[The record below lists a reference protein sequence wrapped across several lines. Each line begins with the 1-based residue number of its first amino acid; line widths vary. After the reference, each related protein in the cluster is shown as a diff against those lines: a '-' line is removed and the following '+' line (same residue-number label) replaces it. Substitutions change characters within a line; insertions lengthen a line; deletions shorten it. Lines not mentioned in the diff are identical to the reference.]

1 MADWSPPEV
10 KSSVDVSGW
19 TPPEV
24 KAQEPA
30 TGIEKAGAFAR
41 GVAAGTL
48 GGPGDI
54 EYFATTTVPK
64 LFGGEGETGTF
75 MGSPT
80 FFPRSEDV
88 EKGFQQIEGA
98 VGAKPGVRPELEGYR
113 TGGEFAGGFVTPTQ
127 IAKTAVA
134 KPIAKGVELFQRA
147 KGVPFEKALS
157 GLTTTAEDIAR
168 KTGEKITK
176 REAEEAGKVYTDA
189 QRREINLRDAE
200 KRLTQDAQLA
210 KDESKTALN
219 QIGKPLNEYE
229 VGSRL
234 REKLVVPTKENL
246 DKMTADVA
254 ETLKKQY
261 FAEGKA
267 SEAAGKFWSQSQ
279 TGNEF
284 LKNLKDIASPANSGK
299 YVPAQQFAAQDLL
312 NQLSGKQVG
321 GKIVRSEIEKI
332 ENIIRDTKKLP
343 SKPTMT
349 GAEALK
355 QQYMGKLAQMLED
368 SVYGYADETGKAIE
382 GFAPSGR
389 VFRSVYEQMK
399 RAPNAYESPIG
410 QLITNQVEGVK
421 GIFTADAREI
431 PKAVFK
437 SPQQI
442 DTLEKMGVSIEK
454 MKPYA
459 SSYTANELSK
469 FNSSEAIKAWL
480 SSADASYLKK
490 FPEIERKAKDYAK
503 TFEKNE
509 ALAARKLESAKAVS
523 ETKKGII
530 ESRQAKER
538 DISKLASADRELV
551 NNANYR
557 IQNATTREQ
566 AIGESQR
573 YILTLKERGLID
585 ADESSR
591 LLDQVRQVKEQLQD
605 MNAAKTAVKGILPWV
620 GSAAKIAGGG
630 AVAGYSLNK
639 LLGGF

>member
-10 KSSVDVSGW
+10 KSSVEVSGW

-24 KAQEPA
+24 KPQEPA
-30 TGIEKAGAFAR
+30 TGWDKAGAFAR

-88 EKGFQQIEGA
+88 EKGFQQIESA

-113 TGGEFAGGFVTPTQ
+113 TGGEFAGGFVTPGQ
-127 IAKTAVA
+127 IAKTAIA
-134 KPIAKGVELFQRA
+134 KPVAKGVELYKRA
-147 KGVPFEKALS
+147 KGIPFEKALS
-157 GLTTTAEDIAR
+157 GLTTTAEDISR
-168 KTGEKITK
+168 KAGEKITK
-176 REAEEAGKVYTDA
+176 REAEETGKVYTEA

-200 KRLTQDAQLA
+200 KRLSQDAQLA
-210 KDESKTALN
+210 KNESKTALN
-219 QIGKPLNEYE
+219 QVGKPLNEYE

-254 ETLKKQY
+254 EALKKQY

-299 YVPAQQFAAQDLL
+299 YTQPEQFAAQDLL
-312 NQLSGKQVG
+312 NQLTGKQVG

-332 ENIIRDTKKLP
+332 EKIIRDTKKLP
-343 SKPTMT
+343 SRPAAT
-349 GAEALK
+349 GAESMK
-355 QQYMGKLAQMLED
+355 QQYMGQLARMLED

-399 RAPNAYESPIG
+399 RAPNAYESPVG

-421 GIFTADAREI
+421 GIFAADAREI

-442 DTLEKMGVSIEK
+442 ETLEKMGVNIEK

-469 FNSSEAIKAWL
+469 FNSSEAIKSWL

-509 ALAARKLESAKAVS
+509 ALATKKLESAKAVS
-523 ETKKGII
+523 KTKEGLI

-551 NNANYR
+551 TNANFR
-557 IQNATTREQ
+557 IQNATTKEQ
-566 AIGESQR
+566 AISESQQ
-573 YILTLKERGLID
+573 YILKLKERGLID
-585 ADESSR
+585 ANEASG
-591 LLDQVRQVKEQLQD
+591 LLDQVRQVKEQMKD
-605 MNAAKTAVKGILPWV
+605 MNTAKTAIKGILPWI
-620 GSAAKIAGGG
+620 GSTLKIAGGG
-630 AVAGYSLNK
+630 AIAGYSLNK